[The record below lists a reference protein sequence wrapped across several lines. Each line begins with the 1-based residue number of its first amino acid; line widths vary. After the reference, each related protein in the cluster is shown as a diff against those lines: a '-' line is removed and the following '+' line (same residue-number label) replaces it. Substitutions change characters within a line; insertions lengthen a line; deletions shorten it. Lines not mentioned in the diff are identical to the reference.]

1 MMTNIL
7 NNTKGDD
14 VQLHI
19 TKAYKII
26 DQYLPFNYVEDVL
39 KKLPKQSPITKTIV
53 RNVKK
58 RKSTRLDVL
67 NAMVEVALDNKK
79 QMARLK
85 KLTT

>member
-1 MMTNIL
+1 MTNIL
-7 NNTKGDD
+7 NNTKDKN

-19 TKAYKII
+19 AKVYKII
-26 DQYLPFNYVEDVL
+26 DEYLPFSYVEEVL
-39 KKLPKQSPITKTIV
+39 KKLPKGTAITKCII

-79 QMARLK
+79 QIATLK

>member
-1 MMTNIL
+1 MTNITI
-7 NNTKGDD
+7 NTKGED

-19 TKAYKII
+19 AKAYKII
-26 DQYLPFNYVEDVL
+26 DEYLPFNYVEEVL
-39 KKLPKQSPITKTIV
+39 RKLPKGSSVTKNII

-58 RKSTRLDVL
+58 KNSSRLDVL

-79 QMARLK
+79 QMAKLK

>member
-1 MMTNIL
+1 MTNIL
-7 NNTKGDD
+7 NNTKAKD

-19 TKAYKII
+19 AKAYKII
-26 DQYLPFNYVEDVL
+26 DEYLPFNYVEDVL
-39 KKLPKQSPITKTIV
+39 KKLPKDSSITKSIV

-58 RKSTRLDVL
+58 KHSVRIDVL

-79 QMARLK
+79 QITKLK

>member
-1 MMTNIL
+1 MTNIL
-7 NNTKGDD
+7 NNTKAKD

-19 TKAYKII
+19 AKAYKII
-26 DQYLPFNYVEDVL
+26 DEYLPFNYVEEVL
-39 KKLPKQSPITKTIV
+39 KKLPKDSSITKSIV

-58 RKSTRLDVL
+58 KHSVRIDVL

-79 QMARLK
+79 QITKLK

>member
-1 MMTNIL
+1 MTNIT
-7 NNTKGDD
+7 NNTKGKD

-19 TKAYKII
+19 EKAYNII
-26 DQYLPFNYVEDVL
+26 DEYLPFNYVEDVL
-39 KKLPKQSPITKTIV
+39 KKLPKGTSITKGII

-58 RKSTRLDVL
+58 KHTSRLDVL